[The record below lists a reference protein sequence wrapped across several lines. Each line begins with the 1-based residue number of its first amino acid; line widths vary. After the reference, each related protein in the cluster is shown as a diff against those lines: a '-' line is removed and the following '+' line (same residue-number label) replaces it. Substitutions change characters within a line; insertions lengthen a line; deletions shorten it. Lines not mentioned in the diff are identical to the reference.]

1 MADFAKALKQ
11 GFEAVDVVWT
21 ARLEI
26 EDVFA
31 RLSAAVLEVTDGKVR
46 LELREASGLAALLPE
61 RGGDILEAVGAN
73 ERKPLAVV
81 RQSNAGYPV
90 SVQPAGAKTGYV
102 AGNREE
108 LEGALAE
115 LLKDVRIAE
124 RIKSLAAEPDEKG

>member
-11 GFEAVDVVWT
+11 GFEAVEVVWT
-21 ARLEI
+21 ARMEI

-46 LELREASGLAALLPE
+46 LELRRYAVMGPGGYELRAVRDGTSGNTLAY
-61 RGGDILEAVGAN
+61 V
-73 ERKPLAVV
+73 K
-81 RQSNAGYPV
+81 QSESGYSV
-90 SVQPAGAKTGYV
+90 SVQPEGAKTSYI

-108 LEGALAE
+108 LEAALAE

-124 RIKSLAAEPDEKG
+124 RIKSLAADPSDKG